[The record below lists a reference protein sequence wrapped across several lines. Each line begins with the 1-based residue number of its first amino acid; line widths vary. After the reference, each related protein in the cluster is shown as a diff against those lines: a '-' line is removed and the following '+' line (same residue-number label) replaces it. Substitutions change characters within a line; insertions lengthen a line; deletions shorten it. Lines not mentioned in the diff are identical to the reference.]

1 MSLEKQLVKYI
12 KAEANKLASRHHA
25 YHNALHLE
33 HLRKTNR
40 LGVTTN
46 KILKIPEYWNENSK
60 FNPFHVIKNK
70 NQIAHA
76 IAKKILDGTYQP
88 NKPAHMEI
96 PKPSGGHRNVTVYQI
111 PDAAVSTLFYQ
122 QLLKKNKHRLSS
134 FAYAYRDDRNA
145 HFAIQDIALE
155 LSQSPRIFVA
165 EFDFSKFFDN
175 IQHDYLYAQF
185 DKNGFS
191 ISESEKKVIKAF
203 LGDTGKGVPQGTSIS
218 LFLANLV
225 CWQLDKQLE
234 ISGLRFARYADDTVI
249 WSNDYQKINTAYE
262 IVHRFSKDT
271 GVSIN
276 IDKSEGISL
285 LCPDGTKSE
294 FVKST
299 SSIDFLG
306 YRLSPEKISIKE
318 KSVAKIKREI
328 SYILYKHLI
337 QPLKRPRLQSI
348 TIPANNRDVHL
359 LSAISEIRR
368 FLYGDLTDEMISNYI
383 NGASNKIFFKGTMSF
398 YPLINDES
406 QLKNLDRWLVMTVYK
421 SIKLRQ
427 KLLATHGHHCGHSFP
442 FNIPKKEIASGLR
455 SQKIGG
461 KRRFQL
467 PSFYFIYQALKKGLA
482 DLGVGGVMN
491 PKSNQY
497 NYYV

>member
-1 MSLEKQLVKYI
+1 MSLEKQLITYI
-12 KAEANKLASRHHA
+12 EAEAEKLSDRHHA

-33 HLRKTNR
+33 HTRKSKR
-40 LGVTTN
+40 LGNSGV
-46 KILKIPEYWNENSK
+46 KVLKTPQYWSLDKK
-60 FNPFHVIKNK
+60 FNPFYVNKNK
-70 NQIAHA
+70 KQIAHS
-76 IAKKILDGTYQP
+76 IAKKILDGTYKP
-88 NKPAHMEI
+88 NAPTHMEI
-96 PKPSGGHRNVTVYQI
+96 PKPSGGFRHVTVYQI

-122 QLLKKNKHRLSS
+122 QLLRKNKHRFSS

-155 LSQSPRIFVA
+155 LSQTPRIFVA

-175 IQHDYLYAQF
+175 IEHDYLYNQF

-191 ISESEKKVIKAF
+191 VSESEKRVIRSF
-203 LGDTGKGVPQGTSIS
+203 LGETGRGVPQGTSIS

-249 WSNDYQKINTAYE
+249 WSNDYQKINNAYE

-271 GVSIN
+271 GVAIN
-276 IDKSEGISL
+276 VDKSEGISL

-299 SSIDFLG
+299 PSIDFLG
-306 YRLSPEKISIKE
+306 YKLSSEKISIKE
-318 KSVAKIKREI
+318 KSVTKIKREI
-328 SYILYKHLI
+328 IYILYKHLI
-337 QPLKRPRLQSI
+337 QPLKAPKLRAI
-348 TIPANNRDVHL
+348 TIPANDKDEHL

-368 FLYGDLTDEMISNYI
+368 YLYGDLTDEMISNYI

-398 YPLINDES
+398 YPLINDEA
-406 QLKNLDRWLVMTVYK
+406 QLRILDRWLVITVYK
-421 SIKLRQ
+421 SIKLRK
-427 KLLATHGHHCGHSFP
+427 KLLAHHGFVRNNSFP
-442 FNIPKKEIASGLR
+442 FNVRKRDIALQLR
-455 SQKIGG
+455 KQKING
-461 KRRFQL
+461 KKRLQL
-467 PSFYFIYQALKKGLA
+467 PSFYFIYQALKRGLA

-491 PKSNQY
+491 PKANQY
-497 NYYV
+497 NY